1 VTDCQTC
8 PHYAKGRGDEAC
20 LSCEA
25 IRALFIARKGVE
37 RRVVCVGAMIDDMPG
52 NEAGTCDLLTRLR
65 DLPPA
70 IAAVAVLRAYLGLS
84 IAETAGTLGI
94 SSSSVSRRYSAAV
107 RALRAGE

>member
-1 VTDCQTC
+1 MTDCQTC
-8 PHYAKGRGDEAC
+8 PHFRAGRGDEAC

-52 NEAGTCDLLTRLR
+52 NEAGPCDLLARLR

-70 IAAVAVLRAYLGLS
+70 LAAVAVLRAYLGLS